1 MTLLE
6 QYNVKLNEMNEKI
19 RAGQLPPEDTLVY
32 QELVYRV
39 AVLNTCKAFCA
50 SAPIGK
56 ETTLSCYH
64 YQVVVIYIKML
75 SNERQVG
82 SKTDDDGKKKR
93 AAAKETIDRVMN
105 DGVRRFGSFNPATE
119 DLYKK
124 TISEFINAYVSVWI
138 QYRNTYINI

>member
-6 QYNVKLNEMNEKI
+6 QYNAKLNEMNEKI
-19 RAGQLPPEDTLVY
+19 RAGQLPTEENLAY

-39 AVLNTCKAFCA
+39 GVLNTCKAFCA

-56 ETTLSCYH
+56 ETSNLCYH
-64 YQVVVIYIKML
+64 YQVVAMYIKML
-75 SNERQVG
+75 GNERQVG
-82 SKTDDDGKKKR
+82 SKTDDEGKKKR

-105 DGVRRFGSFNPATE
+105 DGVRRFGSFNPTTDE
-119 DLYKK
+119 LYKK
-124 TISEFINAYVSVWI
+124 SVSEFINAYISVWI